1 MVGYRLS
8 FGAFGGVRLLHDAS
22 LVDDGAILGVSVV
35 MLTVGMIVQAIV
47 VVLVGS
53 DVVVMNVGKT
63 VRVAFDDYEA
73 IVT

>member
-1 MVGYRLS
+1 
-8 FGAFGGVRLLHDAS
+8 
-22 LVDDGAILGVSVV
+22 

-53 DVVVMNVGKT
+53 NVVVMNVGKT
-63 VRVAFDDYEA
+63 VRVGFDDYEA